1 MEGGKGMWVFIL
13 GLVIGAGTGI
23 FSLFFVAGI
32 SERRDDKK
40 RTPAHFPKEHHKHRK
55 HLDVWKDGWD
65 DVMYRNLIAG
75 TQEHQEQEA
84 KDHKRQQKALE
95 SRYRMPGGFF
105 PSYGARDVSEYTTQ
119 QWEAYIAGRTAAFD
133 ENNRRDV
140 VGKARIDQI
149 DADNAK
155 QARYQ
160 AALAEVREEIY
171 GKELHG
177 AE

>member
-1 MEGGKGMWVFIL
+1 MWVFI
-13 GLVIGAGTGI
+13 AGI
-23 FSLFFVAGI
+23 FVGI
-32 SERRDDKK
+32 AVGVGGLLLWAEVETRSWEMKEH
-40 RTPAHFPKEHHKHRK
+40 PAHSPKEHRKHRK
-55 HLDVWKDGWD
+55 HLDAWKDGWG
-65 DVMYRNLIAG
+65 DVMYGKLIAG

-95 SRYRMPGGFF
+95 SGYQMPGGFF
-105 PSYGARDVSEYTTQ
+105 PSHGARDVSEYTTP
-119 QWEAYIAGRTAAFD
+119 QWEAYMAGRAAAFD

-140 VGKARIDQI
+140 VGKSRVDQI

-171 GKELHG
+171 GKEPHG